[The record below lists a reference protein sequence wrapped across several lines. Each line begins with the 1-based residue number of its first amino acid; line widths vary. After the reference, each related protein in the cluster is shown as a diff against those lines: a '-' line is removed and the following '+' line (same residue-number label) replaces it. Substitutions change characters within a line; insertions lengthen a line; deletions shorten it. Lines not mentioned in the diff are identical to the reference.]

1 MRPNSHQLAMRD
13 PALASVMGAL
23 PSDFG
28 AARTRFAATA
38 GRSLGPMSAVRR
50 MPTASFGDMGFGFGE
65 EALAHAPP
73 HPHHHPGHALSPEQM
88 RALHHHQ
95 LMQHHTMNRALLL
108 DPNRYSTLKVQGY
121 SFSLNAPSSGTFA
134 MGTAAPFNV
143 TLQPNAKIRPKRM
156 VSNIPAPLMI
166 ILSAVQVANVNVLI
180 GASDDAFIYG
190 PNSFGLEN
198 EFPTLDTSTRAT
210 MTGSYSGYTPTGFA
224 TGFPFS
230 FVLTFQG
237 PAALA
242 GNG

>member
-1 MRPNSHQLAMRD
+1 MRD

-23 PSDFG
+23 PGSDFG
-28 AARTRFAATA
+28 SARTRRAASPA
-38 GRSLGPMSAVRR
+38 GRRG
-50 MPTASFGDMGFGFGE
+50 TATFGDMGFGFGGDDMGFGA
-65 EALAHAPP
+65 EAMAVAAPAHAA
-73 HPHHHPGHALSPEQM
+73 HHAHHAGHSLSPEQM

-121 SFSLNAPSSGTFA
+121 SFSLNSPGLL
-134 MGTAAPFNV
+134 MGTAFPFSV
-143 TLQPNAKIRPKRM
+143 TLQPNSKIRPKRM
-156 VSNIPAPLMI
+156 VANVPQPLMI
-166 ILSAVQVANVNVLI
+166 TLSAVQVANVNVLI
-180 GASDDAFIYG
+180 GTNDDAYIYG

-224 TGFPFS
+224 TGFPWT

>member
-1 MRPNSHQLAMRD
+1 
-13 PALASVMGAL
+13 
-23 PSDFG
+23 
-28 AARTRFAATA
+28 
-38 GRSLGPMSAVRR
+38 
-50 MPTASFGDMGFGFGE
+50 MGFGAE
-65 EALAHAPP
+65 AAALAAPAVTSPTTCAPRGTLALARTNARTAPP
-73 HPHHHPGHALSPEQM
+73 PNSS
-88 RALHHHQ
+88 RSTT
-95 LMQHHTMNRALLL
+95 TMNRALLL

-121 SFSLNAPSSGTFA
+121 SFSLNALAAGTFL

-143 TLQPNAKIRPKRM
+143 TLQPNSKIRPKRM
-156 VSNIPAPLMI
+156 VTNIPQPLMI

-180 GASDDAFIYG
+180 GASDDAYIYG

-224 TGFPFS
+224 TGFPFT

>member
-1 MRPNSHQLAMRD
+1 MRD
-13 PALASVMGAL
+13 PALASAMGAL
-23 PSDFG
+23 PGSDFG
-28 AARTRFAATA
+28 STRTRRAVSPA
-38 GRSLGPMSAVRR
+38 GRRG
-50 MPTASFGDMGFGFGE
+50 TAAFGDMGFGFGDDMGFGAE
-65 EALAHAPP
+65 AAALAAPAHAA
-73 HPHHHPGHALSPEQM
+73 HHAHHVGHSLSPEQM

-95 LMQHHTMNRALLL
+95 LMQHHTMNSALLL

-121 SFSLNAPSSGTFA
+121 SFSLNAPAAGTFL

-143 TLQPNAKIRPKRM
+143 TLQPNSKIRPKRM
-156 VSNIPAPLMI
+156 VTNIPQPLMI
-166 ILSAVQVANVNVLI
+166 TLSAVQVANVNVLI
-180 GASDDAFIYG
+180 GASDDAYIYG

-224 TGFPFS
+224 TGFPFT